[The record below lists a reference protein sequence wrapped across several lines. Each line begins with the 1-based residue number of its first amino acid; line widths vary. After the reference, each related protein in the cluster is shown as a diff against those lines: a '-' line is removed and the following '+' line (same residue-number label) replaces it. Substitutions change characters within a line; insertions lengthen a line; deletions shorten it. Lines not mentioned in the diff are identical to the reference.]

1 MAALQCEICGGKLIA
16 KAGGIF
22 ECDSCGMQYD
32 KSRIQEMVQ
41 EIKGTVKVEG
51 TVQVAGTVKIEGPI
65 QVDNSANAKNCALR
79 AIQILQTKSP
89 IPMARRGTG
98 ASDYNKKLYE
108 EVDGILNDALKIDPA
123 CPEAHIGLLL
133 RAYWVSGIEELAEYA
148 RSNNFDIRVS
158 NYYEN
163 AEKYSRGTPMHDQL
177 MAVVAE
183 IEEKKNAKAY
193 QEAVKLME
201 QQGYASAEE
210 ILREIPGYRDADA
223 LRKKCT
229 DVAKQV
235 HAGVE
240 EIVRL
245 YWDAFPNSH
254 KVVYDTGLFAAI
266 TGDGRVAVSVSKGPE
281 DYRKSFEDTVTK
293 WQNVKDICIC
303 SMGGPQ
309 DRPTDALIGLTRDG
323 RILAAGMLG
332 SYGSILSMQTDIAW
346 MKTDGCRLA
355 MVSKAGNLIV
365 VPQLDAMFRPGYNEV
380 QMDWR
385 HITYLYFD
393 GAGRI
398 VAYNQKNKWLGR
410 VKGDY
415 HYTEVV
421 QDTSEYEKPDQETQK
436 TGKPLEYKTLSIPY
450 IMREPTVYHDLVD
463 YYREFDGSHLWAV
476 TKDGDVLCGYEHA
489 PKRLALGAVAMFPGM
504 KQRGYIEGHCVF
516 LLTDGSIVECRK
528 NTIGEDDIDIRKLPD
543 CRLFNGMEGLRAQ
556 KALCETMRKQL
567 SEEKENLKKEL
578 SNQKGFFTGKRRR
591 EIEARLAE
599 IETELKEL
607 N

>member
-1 MAALQCEICGGKLIA
+1 MAALQCEICGGKLLA
-16 KAGGIF
+16 KAGGLF
-22 ECDSCGMQYD
+22 ECEYCGMQYD
-32 KSRIQEMVQ
+32 KTRIQEMVQ

-51 TVQVAGTVKIEGPI
+51 TVEVKGTVK
-65 QVDNSANAKNCALR
+65 VDNTDNAKNCALR

-89 IPMARRGTG
+89 ISMARPGSG
-98 ASDYNKKLYE
+98 SADYNKKLYA
-108 EVDGILNDALKIDPA
+108 EVDGIFNDALKLDPT
-123 CPEAHIGLLL
+123 CPEAHVGLLL
-133 RAYWVSGIEELAEYA
+133 RAYWVSSIEELAEYA

-210 ILREIPGYRDADA
+210 ILREIPGYRDADE
-223 LRKKCT
+223 LRQKCA
-229 DVAKQV
+229 DAAKQM

-245 YWDAFPNSH
+245 YWDTFPNSH
-254 KVVYDTGLFAAI
+254 KVVCDIGLFAAI

-281 DYRKSFEDTVTK
+281 DYQKNFEDTVAK

-303 SMGGPQ
+303 GMGGPA
-309 DRPTDALIGLTRDG
+309 DRPTNALIGLTKDG

-332 SYGSILSMQTDIAW
+332 SYGSILNMQTDIAW
-346 MKTDGCRLA
+346 MKTDGYRLA
-355 MVSKAGNLIV
+355 MVSNAGNLTV
-365 VPQLDAMFRPGYNEV
+365 VPQLDAMFKPGYNEV

-421 QDTSEYEKPDQETQK
+421 QDTSEYEKSEQEI
-436 TGKPLEYKTLSIPY
+436 PNCRSPFEYKTLTIPVLFQKP
-450 IMREPTVYHDLVD
+450 IVFNDLVD
-463 YYREFDGSHLWAV
+463 YYREFFREGYNWFWAL
-476 TKDGDVLCGYEHA
+476 TKEGDVLCDSEHS
-489 PKRLALGAVAMFPGM
+489 PKRMNLGAVAMFPCA
-504 KQRGYIEGHCVF
+504 KEHELLKGHCLF
-516 LLTDGSIVECRK
+516 LLADGSFVEIIMK
-528 NTIGEDDIDIRKLPD
+528 FHLGDTICEIKKYPNLRVFDGV
-543 CRLFNGMEGLRAQ
+543 EGLRAQ
-556 KALCETMRKQL
+556 KADRESVRKQL
-567 SEEKENLKKEL
+567 SEEQENLKKEL
-578 SNQKGFFTGKRRR
+578 SNLKGLFTGKRRK

-599 IETELKEL
+599 IETELKGL
-607 N
+607 